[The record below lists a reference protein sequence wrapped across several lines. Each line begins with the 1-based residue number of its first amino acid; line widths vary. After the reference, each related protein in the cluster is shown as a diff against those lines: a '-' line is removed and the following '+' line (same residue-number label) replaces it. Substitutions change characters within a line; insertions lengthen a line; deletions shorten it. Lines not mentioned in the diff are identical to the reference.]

1 MRIHCFQHIPWHGR
15 AFIPSWAAGAGHDW
29 QVTLVPE
36 ADRLPRPES
45 FDALIIM
52 GGPMSLRE
60 RDQHPWL
67 LAEQR
72 LLEDVLRRGQP
83 FLGIC
88 LGAQMLAA
96 VHGAAV
102 RRGRHSEIGW
112 YPLQL
117 TDEGRDTWL
126 GDILP
131 DGLETF
137 FWHDDVFETPTDAV
151 RIAGTEASPHQA
163 FVAGTALGLQF
174 HLEVTSEWAAHLAR
188 RDAVQLVP
196 SRYVQSA
203 IDILGRPAS
212 SYEQNNAVMAALLE
226 RWLGLATA
234 ADAPSNRAVAGS
246 AGPVLGG

>member
-1 MRIHCFQHIPWHGR
+1 MRIHCLQHVPWQGR
-15 AFIPSWAAGAGHDW
+15 AFLPLWADAQGHEW

-36 ADRLPRPES
+36 AERLPEPDS
-45 FDALIIM
+45 FDALVIM

-60 RDQHPWL
+60 QAKYPWL
-67 LAEQR
+67 IAEQR
-72 LLEDVLRRGQP
+72 LLEHALERGQP

-96 VHGAAV
+96 VHGASV
-102 RRGRHSEIGW
+102 RRGRQSEIGW

-117 TDEGRDTWL
+117 TAEHRDTWL
-126 GDILP
+126 GDALP
-131 DGLETF
+131 EGLETF

-163 FVAGTALGLQF
+163 FVTGTALALQF
-174 HLEVTSEWAAHLAR
+174 HLEVTPEWAAHLAK

-203 IDILGRPAS
+203 TDILGRPAS
-212 SYEQNNAVMAALLE
+212 SYDQNNAVMATLLE
-226 RWLGLATA
+226 RWIGQSAVAGDA
-234 ADAPSNRAVAGS
+234 AQAVAGS
-246 AGPVLGG
+246 GGPLPAG